1 MRSALSIR
9 DSSMVFVS
17 AFTIFWRLNRRE
29 IVKKELFN
37 ELNNAFDQVIDKI
50 KEEGVSLTDIYVS
63 VKYDD
68 LLLSICDDSGNVLF
82 KGTVDGWD
90 KFKEESDFEECITE
104 SLKKKFESLDVV
116 TPFSVVLVNEDQE
129 PIEDLITIDKD
140 VIFLDDEFIKKM
152 DKELDDFFEQLMSD
166 VK

>member
-1 MRSALSIR
+1 MK
-9 DSSMVFVS
+9 
-17 AFTIFWRLNRRE
+17 
-29 IVKKELFN
+29 IVKKELYN
-37 ELNNAFDQVIDKI
+37 ELDNAFNQVIDKI
-50 KEEGVSLTDIYVS
+50 KEGGISLTDIYVS

-68 LLLSICDDSGNVLF
+68 LLLSINDDSENVLF
-82 KGTVDGWD
+82 RSTIDGWSE
-90 KFKEESDFEECITE
+90 FKKESDFEECITESLRNVLRDE

-116 TPFSVVLVNEDQE
+116 APFSVVLVNEDQE

-152 DKELDDFFEQLMSD
+152 DKELDDFFEKLMSD

>member
-1 MRSALSIR
+1 M
-9 DSSMVFVS
+9 
-17 AFTIFWRLNRRE
+17 E

-104 SLKKKFESLDVV
+104 SLRNALRNESLKKKFESLDVV

-152 DKELDDFFEQLMSD
+152 DKELDDFFEKLMSD